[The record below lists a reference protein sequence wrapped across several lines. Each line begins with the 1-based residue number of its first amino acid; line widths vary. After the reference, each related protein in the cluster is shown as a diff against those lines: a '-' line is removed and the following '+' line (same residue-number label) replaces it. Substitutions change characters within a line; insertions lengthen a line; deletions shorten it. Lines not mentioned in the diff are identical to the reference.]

1 MKKLLTM
8 ALIGAALTGCSN
20 SLTDSDEKQA
30 EEAPASSA
38 AHQDEKESTPA
49 SGETSTS
56 QNEDIVL
63 SNGMIEVGNPESVEV
78 VVNKQRKLPEGYTPP
93 DLTVPDVPFSFEED
107 HPKKQLRQEA
117 ADALEELFERSDQE
131 GMDLVAASGYRSY
144 ERQEAIYERNV
155 EVYGKEE
162 TDTFSA
168 SPGTS
173 EHQTGLAM
181 DVTSAEMAFKLTQAF
196 GDTPEGEWLADHAYE
211 YGFIIRYPEGDNNIT
226 GYKYEPWH
234 LRYVGKEAAAEVHE
248 QQVTLEEFFGYEPV
262 GEAE

>member
-1 MKKLLTM
+1 M

-20 SLTDSDEKQA
+20 NPLSSDDHKA
-30 EEAPASSA
+30 EEAPASSTA
-38 AHQDEKESTPA
+38 QQDEKEGTPA
-49 SGETSTS
+49 SGEAP
-56 QNEDIVL
+56 QNEDTVL
-63 SNGMIEVGNPESVEV
+63 SNGMIEVGDPESVEV
-78 VVNKQRKLPEGYTPP
+78 VVNKQRKLPDGYAPP

-117 ADALEELFERSDQE
+117 ADALEELFEGADQA
-131 GMDLVAASGYRSY
+131 GLGLVAASGYRSY
-144 ERQEAIYERNV
+144 ERQKEIYERNV

-196 GDTPEGEWLADHAYE
+196 GDTPEGEWVADHAYE
-211 YGFIIRYPEGDNNIT
+211 YGFVVRYQEGNNDIT

-262 GEAE
+262 NETE